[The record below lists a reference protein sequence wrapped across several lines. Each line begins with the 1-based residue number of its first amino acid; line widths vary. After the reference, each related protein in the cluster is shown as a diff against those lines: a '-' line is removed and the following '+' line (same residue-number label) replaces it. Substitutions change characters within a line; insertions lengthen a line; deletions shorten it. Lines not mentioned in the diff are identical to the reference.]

1 MQRIYLL
8 KGKVQHYNWGGHE
21 FIPQLLN
28 RTNTEG
34 LPFAEYWLGAHPHFS
49 SSIDRNRGSV
59 SLIDFIKTDK
69 TEVLGRQVAKD
80 FDALPFLFKVLDV
93 KQMLSIQV
101 HPDLKEARIGF
112 AKENKEGIPITAAHR
127 NYKDENH
134 KPEQMV
140 ALSDFWLL
148 HGFKSTEKLIAILE
162 ATPELYFLK
171 KIFADK
177 GYDHLY
183 RYVMTMEQEEVNT
196 LLQPL
201 AERILPLYKSGRLQK
216 DNEDFWA
223 ARAIV
228 SFYKDAN
235 YDRGLF
241 SVYFFN
247 LLHLKTGEGIF
258 QPAGMPHAY
267 LEGQNIEVM
276 ANSDNVLRG
285 GLTEKYID
293 VEELMKHTNFS
304 ATVPD
309 ILYPDS
315 DGLYVSSAKEFC
327 LYRYVNRSVSVS
339 TGSAEIIFVFKGKL
353 SAGDGSHQ
361 VNVLPGEAVFVMA
374 GTHTELVSDSETEFY
389 RVAIPGA

>member
-1 MQRIYLL
+1 
-8 KGKVQHYNWGGHE
+8 VQHYNWGGHN

-28 RTNTEG
+28 TPNNEG
-34 LPFAEYWLGAHPHFS
+34 LPFAEYWLGAHPNFS
-49 SSIDRNRGSV
+49 SFIDRDGQSV
-59 SLIDFIKTDK
+59 PLPDFIKTNRE
-69 TEVLGRQVAKD
+69 EVLGRNVAGD

-101 HPDLKEARIGF
+101 HPDLKEAKIGF
-112 AKENKEGIPITAAHR
+112 DKENREGIPITAAHR

-148 HGFKSTEKLIAILE
+148 HGFKSPEKLTAILH
-162 ATPELYFLK
+162 ATPELLFLK
-171 KIFADK
+171 KIFVDN
-177 GYDHLY
+177 GYDYLY
-183 RYVMTMEQEEVNT
+183 RYVMTMEQGEVNG
-196 LLQPL
+196 LLHPL
-201 AERILPLYKSGRLQK
+201 AERILPLYRNGLLQK
-216 DNEDFWA
+216 DREDFWA

-228 SFYKDAN
+228 TFSKGADF
-235 YDRGLF
+235 DRGLF
-241 SVYFFN
+241 SIYFFN
-247 LLHLKTGEGIF
+247 LLQLKKGEGIF

-309 ILYPDS
+309 ILYPDA
-315 DGLYVSSAKEFC
+315 DGLYVSPAKEFC
-327 LYRYVNRSVSVS
+327 LYRYINKSA
-339 TGSAEIIFVFKGKL
+339 GLFADGAEIIFVLKGKL
-353 SAGDGSHQ
+353 SASNGLHQ
-361 VNVLPGEAVFVMA
+361 LNVSQGEAVFVMA
-374 GTHTELVSDSETEFY
+374 GTYADLVPDGETEFY
-389 RVAIPGA
+389 RVSIPGA